1 MSFSYDDYIRLFCN
15 DGFLVPQLK
24 LEIPLFRYRGNLDNI
39 INEIENDHIYMAP
52 LEILN
57 DPFDSSCSMSFD
69 ETCQM
74 TNPAMYFYNGSYF
87 LHNYTW
93 SSKLKS
99 YIEALPEESI
109 SLVDFSKIVSDFA
122 KGMGEIISSDLIC
135 EMYYQHS
142 FHKPTK
148 KRVCGKVACFSETW
162 ESIPM
167 WSYYA
172 DSHKGVCMKYNFE
185 LLDVSDSRFEKII
198 PSLHKV
204 WYSEQRFAD
213 AKDTFAPFVKS
224 LQWAHEQEWRLFREH
239 EDNYLY
245 IPCISEIYLGIN
257 FDFDNFQ
264 RISEAIKKNGRDIKV
279 FWTHPKP
286 NTYGFNRIRIYLSE

>member
-15 DGFLVPQLK
+15 DGFLIPQLK
-24 LEIPLFRYRGNLDNI
+24 LEIPLFRYRGNMENI
-39 INEIENDHIYMAP
+39 VNEIENDHIYMAP
-52 LEILN
+52 LEKLN
-57 DPFDSSCSMSFD
+57 DPFDSSCMMSFD
-69 ETCQM
+69 EICQM
-74 TNPAMYFYNGSYF
+74 TNSAMYFYNGSYF
-87 LHNYTW
+87 LHGHSW
-93 SSKLKS
+93 SDELER
-99 YIEALPEESI
+99 YIKTLSEDPI
-109 SLVDFSKIVSDFA
+109 SFIAFSKNVSDFV
-122 KGMGEIISSDLIC
+122 KGTGENISAQSIC
-135 EMYYQHS
+135 QMYYHHS
-142 FHKPTK
+142 FHKPTQ
-148 KRVCGKVACFSETW
+148 KRILGKVACFSETW

-172 DSHKGVCMKYNFE
+172 DSHKGVCIKYDFS
-185 LLDVSDSRFEKII
+185 LLDASDSRFEKII

-257 FDFDNFQ
+257 FDFDNLQ
-264 RISEAIKKNGRDIKV
+264 RVSEAIKKNGRDIKV
-279 FWTHPKP
+279 FWIHPQP
-286 NTYGFNRIRIYLSE
+286 NTYGLSRVHLYLSE